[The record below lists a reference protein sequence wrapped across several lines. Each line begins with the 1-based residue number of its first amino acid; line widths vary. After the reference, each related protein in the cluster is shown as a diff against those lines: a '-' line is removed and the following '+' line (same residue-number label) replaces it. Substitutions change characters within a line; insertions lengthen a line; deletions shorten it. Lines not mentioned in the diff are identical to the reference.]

1 VNELLANLLEE
12 STGSW
17 LGMVWQA
24 GADAAPAAA
33 DAAAAVS
40 GDVATTAAEPSAVE
54 PSAPGSAPKNQ
65 PNFFVSLLQNP
76 LFLPA
81 GLVLMF
87 YLLVLGPERRRQ
99 AEVAKKRAGLKK
111 NDRVLTSGGIYG
123 TVVSVAP
130 DSDEIQLRV
139 DETNNTKI
147 RVTRSSIAT
156 VLTSGKEDSA
166 T

>member
-1 VNELLANLLEE
+1 MNELLANLLEE

-24 GADAAPAAA
+24 GADAAPAAT
-33 DAAAAVS
+33 DAAATVS
-40 GDVATTAAEPSAVE
+40 GDAGTIAAESGPPAAT
-54 PSAPGSAPKNQ
+54 PKGS